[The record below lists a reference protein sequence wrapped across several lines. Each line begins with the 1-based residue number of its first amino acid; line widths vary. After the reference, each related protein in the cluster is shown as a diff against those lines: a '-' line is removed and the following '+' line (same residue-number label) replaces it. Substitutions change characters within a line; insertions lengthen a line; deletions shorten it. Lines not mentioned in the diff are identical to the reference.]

1 MKSLDTIKTEW
12 NEECSINDIELDVT
26 SLDVPRLHAK
36 YSEYLTDWK
45 LVEKRMNLKYKL
57 LLKNKWLWFNG
68 KLSQEEID
76 ELGWDYDPFNGLK
89 IMKGDFNYFFESDKD
104 LQEMRGKMDTAKVTI
119 EYLIEIIDMLKWRH
133 QTIKNIIEWRKF
145 MAGA

>member
-1 MKSLDTIKTEW
+1 MKQEW

-45 LVEKRMNLKYKL
+45 LVEKRLNLKYKE
-57 LLKNKWLWFNG
+57 LLKNKWLWYNG
-68 KLSQEEID
+68 KLSQQEID
-76 ELGWDYDPFNGLK
+76 DLGWSYDPFNGLK

>member
-1 MKSLDTIKTEW
+1 MKQEW

-45 LVEKRMNLKYKL
+45 LVEKRLNLKYKE
-57 LLKNKWLWFNG
+57 LLKNKWLWYNG
-68 KLSQEEID
+68 KLSQQEMD
-76 ELGWDYDPFNGLK
+76 DLGWSYDPFNGLK

-104 LQEMRGKMDTAKVTI
+104 LQAIRGKMDTAKVTI

>member
-104 LQEMRGKMDTAKVTI
+104 LQETRNKMDTAKVTI
-119 EYLIEIIDMLKWRH
+119 EYLTEIIDMLKWRH

>member
-1 MKSLDTIKTEW
+1 MKQEW

-45 LVEKRMNLKYKL
+45 LVEKRLNLKYKE
-57 LLKNKWLWFNG
+57 LLKNKWLWYNG
-68 KLSQEEID
+68 KLSQQEID
-76 ELGWDYDPFNGLK
+76 DLGWSYDPFNGLK

-104 LQEMRGKMDTAKVTI
+104 LQAIRGKMDTAKVTI

>member
-45 LVEKRMNLKYKL
+45 LVEKRLNLKYKE
-57 LLKNKWLWFNG
+57 LLKNKWLWYNG
-68 KLSQEEID
+68 NLSQQEID
-76 ELGWDYDPFNGLK
+76 DLGWSYDPFNGLK

-104 LQEMRGKMDTAKVTI
+104 LQAIRGKMDTAKVTI

>member
-1 MKSLDTIKTEW
+1 MKSLESIKSEW
-12 NEECSINDIELDVT
+12 TEECSINDIELDVS

-45 LVEKRMNLKYKL
+45 LVEKKLNLKYKE

-68 KLSQEEID
+68 KLSQSEIED
-76 ELGWDYDPFNGLK
+76 LGWDYDPFNGLK

-104 LQEMRGKMDTAKVTI
+104 LQEMKGKMDTAKVTI
-119 EYLIEIIDMLKWRH
+119 EYLTEIIDMLKWRH

>member
-1 MKSLDTIKTEW
+1 MKSLESMKQEW

-45 LVEKRMNLKYKL
+45 LVEKRLNLKYKE
-57 LLKNKWLWFNG
+57 LLKNKWLWYNG
-68 KLSQEEID
+68 KLSQQEID
-76 ELGWDYDPFNGLK
+76 DLGWSYDPFNGLK